1 MSTLP
6 VDCLNDIFEYLEE
19 DEVTLRSCLLVNRLW
34 CETAVSI
41 LWRNIRN
48 YSTLIA
54 CLPNESKEIL
64 SKNGIIV
71 STATSKLPMF
81 NYFSF
86 CKVLLVDQVIDEISE
101 LLKNQQSFSSQNLN
115 NIMQEIFKLL
125 MNQISLKKLEFRTPS
140 RRDSVGSVIS
150 F

>member
-6 VDCLNDIFEYLEE
+6 ADCLNDIFEYLEE

-34 CETAVSI
+34 CETSVSI

-48 YSTLIA
+48 YKTLIA

-64 SKNGIIV
+64 SKNGIIA
-71 STATSKLPMF
+71 STAASKPPMF

-86 CKVLLVDQVIDEISE
+86 VKFI
-101 LLKNQQSFSSQNLN
+101 
-115 NIMQEIFKLL
+115 
-125 MNQISLKKLEFRTPS
+125 
-140 RRDSVGSVIS
+140 G
-150 F
+150 

>member
-1 MSTLP
+1 MPSAQLNYEFFFSFKKNSKMSTLP
-6 VDCLNDIFEYLEE
+6 ADCLNDVFEYLEE

-34 CETAVSI
+34 CETSVSI

-48 YSTLIA
+48 YNTLIA

-64 SKNGIIV
+64 SKNGIIA
-71 STATSKLPMF
+71 STVASKPPMF

-115 NIMQEIFKLL
+115 NIMEEIFKLL
-125 MNQISLKKLEFRTPS
+125 MNQ
-140 RRDSVGSVIS
+140 
-150 F
+150 